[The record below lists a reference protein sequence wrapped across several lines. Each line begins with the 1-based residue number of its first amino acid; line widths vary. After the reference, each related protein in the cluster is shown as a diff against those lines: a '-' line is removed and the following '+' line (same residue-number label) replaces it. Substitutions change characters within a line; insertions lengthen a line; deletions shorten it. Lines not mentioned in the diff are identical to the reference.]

1 MGDETIL
8 QLNDMMV
15 SIFHTHKMQQ
25 LKFLICCGGGRGRT
39 AIIVS
44 SQTYVEVRGV
54 IIKNTEKIW
63 GKFPNRLDPPPPHR
77 KFQPFLN
84 FRHFWKLQPPPPPLG
99 SISDI
104 FEFQTFLIK
113 VILQNNCKIIEIGT
127 FLKNWDPPPGFSK
140 FPIWN

>member
-44 SQTYVEVRGV
+44 SQTYVEVRGA
-54 IIKNTEKIW
+54 IIKKNGKKLGKIP
-63 GKFPNRLDPPPPHR
+63 K
-77 KFQPFLN
+77 
-84 FRHFWKLQPPPPPLG
+84 
-99 SISDI
+99 
-104 FEFQTFLIK
+104 
-113 VILQNNCKIIEIGT
+113 
-127 FLKNWDPPPGFSK
+127 
-140 FPIWN
+140 